1 MDLKSLITI
10 VIPCKNEGDQL
21 IKTVSLIDD
30 RIKIIVAD
38 VSTDNTIDLLRDKFT
53 NRKIK
58 IVKGGLPAIGRN
70 KGAKLVKTPYV
81 LFLDADV
88 MMEDKNILS
97 DCLKA
102 AMEKK
107 LDLVTVRFTVND
119 SLIYKFVYLVF
130 DLIQRI
136 TSISTPFAV
145 GGFMLFDMRKFNK
158 LGGFDPEDKF
168 AEDYHLSSKVDPKKF
183 SILNSQVVTTS
194 RRFKNKG
201 LFYML
206 SMMIRCWINR
216 NDDNFYRR
224 DYGYWD

>member
-1 MDLKSLITI
+1 MKGI
-10 VIPCKNEGDQL
+10 
-21 IKTVSLIDD
+21 
-30 RIKIIVAD
+30 
-38 VSTDNTIDLLRDKFT
+38 NTIDLLRDKFT
-53 NRKIK
+53 NRKIR

-107 LDLVTVRFTVND
+107 LDLITVRFTVND

-145 GGFMLFDMRKFNK
+145 GGFMLFDMEKFNK
-158 LGGFDPEDKF
+158 LGGFDQEDKF

-183 SILNSQVVTTS
+183 SILNRQVVTTS

-201 LFYML
+201 LFYMI

>member
-107 LDLVTVRFTVND
+107 LDLITVRFTVND

>member
-107 LDLVTVRFTVND
+107 LDLITVRFTVND

-145 GGFMLFDMRKFNK
+145 GGFMLFDMEKFNK
-158 LGGFDPEDKF
+158 LGGFDQEDKF

-224 DYGYWD
+224 DYCYWD